1 MKDSSRRREND
12 GIDLIVTYQEL
23 TKDDAQLPVGQ
34 PMTTKVVGDISDD
47 ALHMQAA
54 QHSAWT
60 LFVDIVS
67 VVPA

>member
-1 MKDSSRRREND
+1 MNTNSKRRCND
-12 GIDLIVTYQEL
+12 GIGLIVTYQEV

-34 PMTTKVVGDISDD
+34 PQTTRVVGDISDD

-54 QHSAWT
+54 QFSAGT